1 MFNYFKELLGTL
13 KKIESHLEAI
23 SKNTDLLGKC
33 VKSHHHG
40 HGDTHS
46 LSTKHWND

>member
-1 MFNYFKELLGTL
+1 MIKSIKKWASDVLNELTLIRKELEKL
-13 KKIESHLEAI
+13 S
-23 SKNTDLLGKC
+23 SC

-40 HGDTHS
+40 HGDTNS